1 MDQIDPVA
9 VLRMA
14 LILTHLLAFAV
25 AAAGTAFGDFAIF
38 ARQRVDTEL
47 LHQATQAVAGA
58 LALLWLSGLAII
70 GLDTG
75 FALDALAQRPKLLA
89 KLTVVA
95 VLTLNGAALHLHVFD
110 RLSQPQANPL
120 CAASLPSVLGAVSA
134 ASWLYAAFVGVAK
147 AVTPLLGYGGFMAL
161 YGLTL
166 AVAVAVAL
174 TVVRPRLASRL
185 TPAPWPA
192 TPGRGAG
199 LQMAALGA
207 DNGAS
212 AGTAGQS

>member
-1 MDQIDPVA
+1 MDPIDPVA
-9 VLRMA
+9 VLRMV

-58 LALLWLSGLAII
+58 LALLWLSGLAVI

-75 FALDALAQRPKLLA
+75 FAFDALAQRPKLLA

-95 VLTLNGAALHLHVFD
+95 VLTLNGAVLHLQVFD
-110 RLSQPQANPL
+110 RLGQPQANPL
-120 CAASLPSVLGAVSA
+120 CAAWLPSVLGAVSA
-134 ASWLYAAFVGVAK
+134 ASWLFAAFVGVAK

-166 AVAVAVAL
+166 AVAVSVAL
-174 TVVRPRLASRL
+174 AVVRPRLASRL
-185 TPAPWPA
+185 APDPWPPMPQAGLGLQTPALA
-192 TPGRGAG
+192 
-199 LQMAALGA
+199 A

-212 AGTAGQS
+212 PGAAGRP

>member
-1 MDQIDPVA
+1 MDPIDPVA
-9 VLRMA
+9 VLRMV

-38 ARQRVDTEL
+38 ARPRVDTDL

-75 FALDALAQRPKLLA
+75 FAFEALAQRPKLLA

-110 RLSQPQANPL
+110 RLGQPQANPWS
-120 CAASLPSVLGAVSA
+120 AAWLPSVLGAVSA
-134 ASWLYAAFVGVAK
+134 ASWLFAAFVGVAR
-147 AVTPLLGYGGFMAL
+147 AVTPLLGYGGFMLL

-166 AVAVAVAL
+166 AVAVTVAL
-174 TVVRPRLASRL
+174 AVVRPRLASRL
-185 TPAPWPA
+185 APGPWPPAPQE
-192 TPGRGAG
+192 G
-199 LQMAALGA
+199 LCLQTAVLAA
-207 DNGAS
+207 DNGGS
-212 AGTAGQS
+212 AGAAGRP